1 MKILALEQ
9 QVPNVNQERMRP
21 YLEEEALCV
30 WDLLQQS
37 VLREIYFR
45 ADAHQA
51 VLILEC
57 ENGDEAQLILATLPL
72 VREGLITF
80 EIVPLAP
87 YPGFSRLFAH
97 KL

>member
-9 QVPNVNQERMRP
+9 QVSNIKPEQMRP
-21 YLEEEALCV
+21 YLEEEARCV

-37 VLREIYFR
+37 VVREVYFR
-45 ADAHQA
+45 ADARRA

-57 ENGDEAQLILATLPL
+57 DSGDEAEQILATLPL

-80 EIVPLAP
+80 EFVPLAP
-87 YPGFSRLFAH
+87 YPGFSRLFASQF
-97 KL
+97 